1 MAPAVG
7 QTMQI
12 GDNYLND
19 GHVPLER
26 PQIDDQSA
34 TESLWHPPQQIARA
48 SIPCHNGRIRHLAV
62 AVFIPT
68 PPTTHTAD
76 HPRRWAGR
84 CGWSFAVAGA
94 DRTLMSLHA
103 VYYFLLQNRYRRFA
117 DADSPMF

>member
-34 TESLWHPPQQIARA
+34 TECL
-48 SIPCHNGRIRHLAV
+48 CG
-62 AVFIPT
+62 
-68 PPTTHTAD
+68 TH
-76 HPRRWAGR
+76 H
-84 CGWSFAVAGA
+84 SK
-94 DRTLMSLHA
+94 
-103 VYYFLLQNRYRRFA
+103 
-117 DADSPMF
+117 